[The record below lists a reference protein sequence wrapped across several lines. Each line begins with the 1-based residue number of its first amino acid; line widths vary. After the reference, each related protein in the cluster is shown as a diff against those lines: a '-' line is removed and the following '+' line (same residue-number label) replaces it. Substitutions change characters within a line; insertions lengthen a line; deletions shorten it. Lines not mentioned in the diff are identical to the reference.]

1 MSKNE
6 RRFWLQFTAW
16 LAAGPV
22 LGLLLV
28 PIIRASTPE
37 PVETPAPAPA
47 MRVVE
52 VKAPETAPVEP
63 AEVAELVL
71 ISEPEPEPAP
81 AYTAEELELLALVIY
96 QEAGGDACSDE
107 TRRMVGEVAMNR
119 VADWR
124 YPDTLYGV
132 LTQRAQY
139 GRLHW
144 TGPVWPERAA
154 LPQEAHAVARAYTI
168 AEQVLTGDRLLP
180 ADTVYQAEFTQGAE
194 VVAHLDG
201 IYFCR

>member
-1 MSKNE
+1 MIKNE

-28 PIIRASTPE
+28 PIIRASTPA
-37 PVETPAPAPA
+37 PVETPAPTPT

-52 VKAPETAPVEP
+52 VKAPAVAP

-81 AYTAEELELLALVIY
+81 AYTAEDLELLALVIY

-144 TGPVWPERAA
+144 TGPVWPERAT
-154 LPQEAHAVARAYTI
+154 LPQEAHAVARAYTV

-180 ADTVYQAEFTQGAE
+180 TDTIYQAEFTQGAE
-194 VVAHLDG
+194 VVAHQDG